1 MFGIKMNKNP
11 EIINDPVELLKNAPK
26 WCIKDR
32 KPSKFW
38 NKGKEFIQVVLL
50 SKITGMRSFWAV
62 WDGVGLV
69 RTDNR
74 AYEVPKEN
82 LYGDVFI
89 WDIDKKKSIT
99 EIISV
104 EDNDAED
111 SFHELQ
117 MFNMAYSV
125 GRQAGANELDNKLRT
140 IFIIT
145 IITMLASIICVLLV
159 YQETKEIKIAVENV
173 RVLID
178 SIPKLPH
185 A

>member
-1 MFGIKMNKNP
+1 MFEIKLKNKP
-11 EIINDPVELLKNAPK
+11 EIVKDPVDLLNDLPK

-32 KPSKFW
+32 KPSPFW

-50 SKITGMRSFWAV
+50 SKITGMRTFWAV

-69 RTDNR
+69 RTENR

-82 LYGDVFI
+82 MYGDVFI
-89 WDIDKKKSIT
+89 WDIDKKQSIT
-99 EIISV
+99 EMITIG
-104 EDNDAED
+104 DQDAED

-140 IFIIT
+140 IFIIS
-145 IITMLASIICVLLV
+145 IITMLASIIGLLLV
-159 YQETKEIKIAVENV
+159 YQETKNIKAAIEAV
-173 RVLID
+173 RALITA
-178 SIPKLPH
+178 LPTTPH
-185 A
+185 